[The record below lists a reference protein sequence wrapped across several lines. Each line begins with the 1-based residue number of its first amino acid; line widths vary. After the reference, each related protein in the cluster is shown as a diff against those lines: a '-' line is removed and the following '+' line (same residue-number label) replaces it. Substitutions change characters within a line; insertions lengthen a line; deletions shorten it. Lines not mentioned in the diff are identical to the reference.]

1 MDLYGISI
9 ALTIRSL
16 DPSLFVRLIPAYR
29 EGERYNEMLYAPLF
43 KRNGIKW
50 SQREIADF

>member
-43 KRNGIKW
+43 KRNGIITHT
-50 SQREIADF
+50 SGS